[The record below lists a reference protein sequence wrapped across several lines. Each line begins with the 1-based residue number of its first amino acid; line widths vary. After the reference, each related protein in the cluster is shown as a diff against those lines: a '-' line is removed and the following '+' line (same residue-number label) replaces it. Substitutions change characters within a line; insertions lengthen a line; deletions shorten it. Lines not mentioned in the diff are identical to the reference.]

1 MRIPLPQLL
10 RLCLPFAS
18 FASFAVHTSSA
29 AAIKLTDEEALKVGK
44 LIWRNECGGTREGL
58 VSWNKG
64 EEFASLGIGHFIWF
78 PKGLEVPFE
87 ESFPKALAYLQTQ
100 GVKLPVWLTPESD
113 CPWNTLEEFNTAQKG
128 PQAEDLRTLLAST
141 VALQARFCAAR
152 LEKALPKMLETL
164 PKEKQKHLEEQF
176 YRVAAHPHGV
186 YVLMDYVNFKGEGT
200 NPKERYK
207 GEGWGML
214 HVLERMKGAATGKAA
229 LDDYADNAIYVLN
242 RRIANSPP
250 DRGEQRWE
258 AGWTNRCN
266 TYRLP

>member
-1 MRIPLPQLL
+1 MTFSFPPIL
-10 RLCLPFAS
+10 RLLLPFAS
-18 FASFAVHTSSA
+18 LASFAVIPSA
-29 AAIKLTDEEALKVGK
+29 AGEIKLSDAEAMKVGK
-44 LIWRNECGGTREGL
+44 LIWRNECAGTREGL
-58 VSWNKG
+58 VSWNPG
-64 EEFASLGIGHFIWF
+64 EEFASLGIGHFIWY
-78 PKGLEVPFE
+78 PKNYEGPFE
-87 ESFPKALAYLQTQ
+87 ESFPKAVAYLQEH
-100 GVKLPVWLTPESD
+100 GVKLPSWLTPQTD
-113 CPWNTLEEFNTAQKG
+113 CPWSTLEEFNKAQKG
-128 PQAEDLRTLLAST
+128 PRAEELRALLAST

-164 PKEKQKHLEEQF
+164 PKEKQKPIEAQF

-214 HVLERMKGAATGKAA
+214 HVLERMKGTEPGKAA
-229 LDDYADNAIYVLN
+229 LDEYADNAIFVLN

-250 DRGEQRWE
+250 ERGEQRWQS
-258 AGWTNRCN
+258 GWTNRCN